1 VTPAATAGPDRY
13 GDAVRARRRELRER
27 RALLAPGHRAA
38 LRDALLLARSGART
52 AAAAELA
59 ALRREADAHLAGP
72 RPRALVALL
81 PVAAAAVADRAQG
94 SWAHGARAA
103 VRRTAADR
111 GLRLPARWPAVPPL
125 PAARPAP
132 PAPDRPGPVA
142 VLADAGVWRTAALP
156 LVVASLAVAVGATAA
171 GPALLLPAAG
181 AGAGV
186 LVVAVRHRRA
196 ATDRARLR
204 RWCGELLDAVAAD
217 LDAGL
222 AHAATAL
229 AAGAGADLDAAVG
242 RHRAALDAELVLLTT
257 GAGGG

>member
-1 VTPAATAGPDRY
+1 VTPVPAPAPDRY

-27 RALLAPGHRAA
+27 RALLVPGHRAA

-72 RPRALVALL
+72 RHRALGALL
-81 PVAAAAVADRAQG
+81 PAAVAVVEHRVQEV
-94 SWAHGARAA
+94 WAHEARAA

-111 GLRLPARWPAVPPL
+111 GIRLPARWPEAPRPPS
-125 PAARPAP
+125 ARATA
-132 PAPDRPGPVA
+132 PAPDRPRSA
-142 VLADAGVWRTAALP
+142 ATLADPGVWRTAVFP
-156 LVVASLAVAVGATAA
+156 LAVASLAVAVGATTA

-181 AGAGV
+181 AGVGV

-196 ATDRARLR
+196 VLDRTRLR
-204 RWCGELLDAVAAD
+204 RWCDELLDAAATD
-217 LDAGL
+217 LDAAT

-229 AAGAGADLDAAVG
+229 AATAGAELDTAVE
-242 RHRAALDAELVLLTT
+242 RHRAALEAELTLLTV
-257 GAGGG
+257 GATSA

>member
-1 VTPAATAGPDRY
+1 
-13 GDAVRARRRELRER
+13 
-27 RALLAPGHRAA
+27 
-38 LRDALLLARSGART
+38 
-52 AAAAELA
+52 
-59 ALRREADAHLAGP
+59 
-72 RPRALVALL
+72 
-81 PVAAAAVADRAQG
+81 
-94 SWAHGARAA
+94 
-103 VRRTAADR
+103 
-111 GLRLPARWPAVPPL
+111 
-125 PAARPAP
+125 
-132 PAPDRPGPVA
+132 
-142 VLADAGVWRTAALP
+142 VWRTAALP

-196 ATDRARLR
+196 VLDRARLR
-204 RWCGELLDAVAAD
+204 RWCDDLLDAVAAD